1 MASPPLHA
9 ASESVW
15 ASAWDIGQPIGTPA
29 LPAMQE
35 VNGALRVGGGAE
47 DRPLVALQDLEPA
60 GDIGGVI
67 VPGLDLEPKIG
78 GKEGRAELRCQLLPR
93 IALIAIPLAPLIA
106 VKP

>member
-9 ASESVW
+9 ANESTW
-15 ASAWDIGQPIGTPA
+15 ASARPLGTPA

-35 VNGALRVGGGAE
+35 LDGALRVGGGAE
-47 DRPLVALQDLEPA
+47 DGALVALQDLEPA

-67 VPGLDLEPKIG
+67 FPRLDLEPQIG